1 MIWRKFYGKEKRIMY
16 TNRPWE
22 ATGICSGCRL
32 CEPGVPCQKTAPS
45 IRTWSRIRWWNWNTG
60 IDIPITC
67 QQCENPACQTAC
79 RFEALTY
86 DEKLKIVVVDEEK
99 CTSCQACVGAC
110 PYGIITIDP
119 ATKKPLNAICA
130 GAEPVCVSIC
140 PSNVLSALDDI
151 KAGEYR
157 RRRFAALLAFDD
169 EVQRKTPG
177 ERTRLKKCWKKGD
190 SCYG

>member
-1 MIWRKFYGKEKRIMY
+1 MAKKKRIMY

-32 CEPGVPCQKTAPS
+32 CELWCSLSKNGSFNPH
-45 IRTWSRIRWWNWNTG
+45 RSRIRVVELNTG

-67 QQCENPACQTAC
+67 QQCENPACQTSC

-99 CTSCQACVGAC
+99 CTGCQACVGAC

-119 ATKKPLNAICA
+119 ATKKAI
-130 GAEPVCVSIC
+130 
-140 PSNVLSALDDI
+140 
-151 KAGEYR
+151 
-157 RRRFAALLAFDD
+157 
-169 EVQRKTPG
+169 
-177 ERTRLKKCWKKGD
+177 
-190 SCYG
+190 

>member
-1 MIWRKFYGKEKRIMY
+1 MAKKKRIMY

-32 CEPGVPCQKTAPS
+32 CELWCSLSKNGSFNPH
-45 IRTWSRIRWWNWNTG
+45 RSRIRVVELNTG

-67 QQCENPACQTAC
+67 LQCENLACQTSC

-99 CTSCQACVGAC
+99 CTGCQACVGAC

-119 ATKKPLNAICA
+119 ATKKAI
-130 GAEPVCVSIC
+130 
-140 PSNVLSALDDI
+140 
-151 KAGEYR
+151 
-157 RRRFAALLAFDD
+157 
-169 EVQRKTPG
+169 
-177 ERTRLKKCWKKGD
+177 
-190 SCYG
+190 